1 LACKKKLYQFRPA
14 PFQREV
20 QVHRTRERERADP
33 ADPESLQRSVRQ
45 LLADK
50 ISGTLVGLWLLIP
63 EHLRLGTWDLLRGWT
78 NQPAENVEPRLA
90 LQLVHESAL
99 CVTGI
104 RYTRT
109 LSQKGFE
116 VANGLPFV
124 ASDQAIHEL
133 LDAHTVAQSEQ
144 LQRALGL
151 IRRARGHFIGRVV
164 AIDPH
169 RIRSY
174 SKRQM
179 RRHRCGNSSAQKP
192 QKCAQSFFAL
202 DADTHQPI
210 CLVNHSASRT
220 ASEAAAELLPLA
232 RTILPHIPEHTK
244 APRPLVVADGEHF
257 TLAMID
263 DIVRQAGFDLLVP
276 MPNQACYRR
285 QWKQTPANAFVRRWA
300 GLAIAKTRLER
311 DADLPPI
318 FQLVQ
323 RCGENPGNY
332 HYKGF
337 WCTADRDEVQDLI
350 VEFPKRWHIEEFFH
364 DHQALGW
371 NRAGTLNQNVRSAQM
386 SLALLA
392 QAALHQLRQRVGPPV
407 AQWQA
412 DHLAKKLLGGL
423 DGDIRVHDDTIVV
436 TYYNAPDVERLRP
449 HYEGLPEKLRAE
461 GVSPHIP
468 WLYDFK
474 LDFRFK

>member
-1 LACKKKLYQFRPA
+1 MQT
-14 PFQREV
+14 
-20 QVHRTRERERADP
+20 HRTKQRQCAEP
-33 ADPESLQRSVRQ
+33 ADADSLQRGVRQ

-50 ISGTLVGLWLLIP
+50 VSGTMAGLWLLIP

-78 NQPAENVEPRLA
+78 GQPTENVEPRLA
-90 LQLVHESAL
+90 LQLVHEAAL

-104 RYTRT
+104 RKTRT

-116 VANGLPFV
+116 LANGLPFV
-124 ASDQAIHEL
+124 ASDAAVHEM
-133 LDAHTVAQSEQ
+133 LDAHTVHDAEL
-144 LQRALGL
+144 LQRTLGL
-151 IRRARGHFIGRVV
+151 IRRARGHFTGRVV

-169 RIRSY
+169 RLKSY

-179 RRHRCGNSSAQKP
+179 RRHRSTNSAAAKA
-192 QKCAQSFFAL
+192 QKCAQTFFAL
-202 DADTHQPI
+202 DVDTHQPL
-210 CLVNHSASRT
+210 CLVTHSASRT

-232 RTILPHIPEHTK
+232 RTILTPDAK
-244 APRPLVVADGEHF
+244 KPRPLVVADGEHF
-257 TLAMID
+257 TLEIID

-276 MPNQACYRR
+276 MPNQPAYRR
-285 QWKQTPANAFVRRWA
+285 QWEQTPTHAFVPRWA

-311 DADLPPI
+311 AADLPPI
-318 FQLVQ
+318 YQIVQ
-323 RCGENPGNY
+323 RCGEKAGQY

-337 WCTADRDEVQDLI
+337 WCTADRDELQDLI

-371 NRAGTLNQNVRSAQM
+371 KRAGTLNLHVRYAQM
-386 SLALLA
+386 SFALVA
-392 QAALHQLRQRVGPPV
+392 QAALHQLRARLGAPF
-407 AQWQA
+407 ALWQA
-412 DHLAKKLLGGL
+412 EHLAKKLLNAL

-436 TYYNAPDVERLRP
+436 TFYNAPEVERLRH
-449 HYEGLPEKLRAE
+449 HYEGLPDKLRAE
-461 GVSPHIP
+461 GVQPTIP

>member
-1 LACKKKLYQFRPA
+1 MQA
-14 PFQREV
+14 
-20 QVHRTRERERADP
+20 HRTKQRDRAEP
-33 ADPESLQRSVRQ
+33 ADPESLQRAVRQ

-78 NQPAENVEPRLA
+78 DQPTEKVEPRLA
-90 LQLVHESAL
+90 LQLVHEAAL

-104 RYTRT
+104 RQTRT

-133 LDAHTVAQSEQ
+133 LDAHTVAQSAQ

-151 IRRARGHFIGRVV
+151 IRRARGHFVGRVV

-169 RIRSY
+169 RLRSY

-179 RRHRCGNSSAQKP
+179 RRHRCGNCSEQKP

-202 DADTHQPI
+202 DADTHQPV

-220 ASEAAAELLPLA
+220 AAEAAAELLPLA
-232 RTILPHIPEHTK
+232 RSILPNPNAH
-244 APRPLVVADGEHF
+244 PRPLVVADGEHF
-257 TLAMID
+257 TLAIID
-263 DIVRQAGFDLLVP
+263 DIVGQAGFDLLVP
-276 MPNQACYRR
+276 IPHQRCYRR
-285 QWKQTPANAFVRRWA
+285 QWEQTPPEAFVRRWA

-311 DADLPPI
+311 GAELPPI
-318 FQLVQ
+318 YQLVQ
-323 RCGENPGNY
+323 RCGETPGHY

-371 NRAGTLNQNVRSAQM
+371 KRAGTLNLNVRSAQM

-392 QAALHQLRQRVGPPV
+392 QAALHQLRQRVGSPV

-412 DHLAKKLLGGL
+412 DHLANKLLRGL

-461 GVSPHIP
+461 GVSPTIP

>member
-1 LACKKKLYQFRPA
+1 MQAQ
-14 PFQREV
+14 
-20 QVHRTRERERADP
+20 RTRQHARAEP
-33 ADPESLQRSVRQ
+33 ADAESLQRSVRQ

-50 ISGTLVGLWLLIP
+50 VSGTLVGLWLLIP

-90 LQLVHESAL
+90 LQLVHEAAL

-104 RYTRT
+104 RQSRA

-116 VANGLPFV
+116 LANGLPFV
-124 ASDQAIHEL
+124 ASDQAMHDL
-133 LDAHTVAQSEQ
+133 LDAHTVQQAQG

-151 IRRARGHFIGRVV
+151 IRRARGHFAGRVL

-169 RIRSY
+169 RLKSY

-179 RRHRCGNSSAQKP
+179 RRHRSGHKSEQKP
-192 QKCAQSFFAL
+192 QKCAQTFFAL
-202 DADTHQPI
+202 DVDTHQPI
-210 CLVNHSASRT
+210 CLLNHSASRT
-220 ASEAAAELLPLA
+220 VTEATAELLPLVQA
-232 RTILPHIPEHTK
+232 ILPPN
-244 APRPLVVADGEHF
+244 ANGARPLVLADCEHF
-257 TLAMID
+257 TLELIEQ
-263 DIVRQAGFDLLVP
+263 IVPQAGFDLLVP
-276 MPNQACYRR
+276 MPNQPYFRDQLA
-285 QWKQTPANAFVRRWA
+285 QIPPKAFVRRWV
-300 GLAIAKTRLER
+300 GLAIAKIRLDR
-311 DADLPPI
+311 GANRPPI

-323 RCGENPGNY
+323 RCGEKKSDY
-332 HYKGF
+332 RYKGF
-337 WCTADRDEVQDLI
+337 WCTADRPEVQDLI

-371 NRAGTLNQNVRSAQM
+371 KRAGTLNLNVRYAQM
-386 SLALLA
+386 SFALVA
-392 QAALHQLRQRVGPPV
+392 QAALHQLRQRLGPPF

-412 DHLAKKLLGGL
+412 EHLAKKLLAGL

-436 TYYNAPDVERLRP
+436 TYYNAPDAERLRQ

-461 GVSPHIP
+461 GVKPNIP